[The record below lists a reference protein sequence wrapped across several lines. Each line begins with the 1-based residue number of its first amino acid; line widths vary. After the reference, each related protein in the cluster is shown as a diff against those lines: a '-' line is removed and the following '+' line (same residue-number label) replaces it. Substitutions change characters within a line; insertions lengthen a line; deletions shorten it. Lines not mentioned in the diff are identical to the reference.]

1 MHILNLPE
9 NQNIALMF
17 SGGADSSILLYL
29 LHKHNIE
36 ENKKCVIQSYTVPR
50 RTGARDHTANVI
62 NYIRTH
68 LKTEIPDT
76 ICLGDPDIHHSLF
89 AKNAINE
96 ILGMNKYTFLFVGD
110 TQNPNIILDTAFEY
124 PNRGKSTS
132 PKISQPFLPFDKS
145 YVLSLY
151 FKYGVEDMLKP
162 THSCSVEIFGRCNY
176 CFFCKEREWA
186 FSKLGLDDP
195 GTN

>member
-50 RTGARDHTANVI
+50 RTGARHHTANVI
-62 NYIRTH
+62 NYIRTY
-68 LKTEIPDT
+68 LKTEVPDT
-76 ICLGDPDIHHSLF
+76 ICLGDPDVHHTLF
-89 AKNAINE
+89 ARNVIKE
-96 ILGMNKYTFLFVGD
+96 ILAMNKYALLFTGD
-110 TQNPNIILDTAFEY
+110 TQNPDRTLDTTFE
-124 PNRGKSTS
+124 PPKRGKDTN
-132 PKISQPFLPFDKS
+132 PIIIQPFLPYDKS

-162 THSCSVEIFGRCNY
+162 THSCSVETFGRCNY